1 MMYHQI
7 NFWRHQVQ
15 YLTLF
20 TIESL

>member
-1 MMYHQI
+1 MYHQI